1 MYTIC
6 TMACR
11 RARPHAAALC
21 AYYTVRHVS
30 VALVCERFV
39 LGVMGTMY
47 YCGPSHRRVERAAAR
62 RRAMVST

>member
-11 RARPHAAALC
+11 RASPHAAALC

-30 VALVCERFV
+30 VALVCERVGMGV
-39 LGVMGTMY
+39 LGTMY
-47 YCGPSHRRVERAAAR
+47 YWPSPPPR
-62 RRAMVST
+62 

>member
-1 MYTIC
+1 MYHGLPP
-6 TMACR
+6 
-11 RARPHAAALC
+11 RPHAAALC

-30 VALVCERFV
+30 AALVCERFV

-47 YCGPSHRRVERAAAR
+47 YFSHRRVERAAAR